1 MKTQLA
7 ILIAVL
13 LLAVLSVRCKG
24 SDLGSTPPD
33 FRRTSC
39 PQGSIL
45 PNSDGV
51 MLKVCPTPPP
61 DAPNPVL
68 AAQVSQDQHR
78 TAARHRRQNIVKG
91 FIAVSVTVTV
101 IRW

>member
-7 ILIAVL
+7 ILVTIL
-13 LLAVLSVRCKG
+13 LLAALSVRCKG

-33 FRRTSC
+33 FRRTSF

-61 DAPNPVL
+61 DAQSPVL
-68 AAQVSQDQHR
+68 VAQIAQDQHR
-78 TAARHRRQNIVKG
+78 TAARHRRQDLLKG
-91 FIAVSVTVTV
+91 FIAVSVTITI